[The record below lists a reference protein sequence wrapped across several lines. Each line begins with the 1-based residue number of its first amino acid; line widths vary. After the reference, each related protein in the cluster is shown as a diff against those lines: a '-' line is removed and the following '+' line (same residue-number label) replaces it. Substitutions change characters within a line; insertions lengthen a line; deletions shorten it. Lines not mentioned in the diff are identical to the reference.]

1 MPTKVWEYRHQ
12 PDIFASFISSAY
24 RLDNGN
30 TLINFGTTP
39 DVEMVPI
46 TAVEVD
52 RAGNEVWKL
61 QMTGPTLRN
70 RYRVYSLESIM
81 GESSLP

>member
-1 MPTKVWEYRHQ
+1 
-12 PDIFASFISSAY
+12 
-24 RLDNGN
+24 
-30 TLINFGTTP
+30 
-39 DVEMVPI
+39 MVPI